1 MKKFVIGCL
10 SIPIILIVLFLTDWI
25 LHEIRKNTIRIDEQ
39 EISALD
45 NEFVYIANNWKGVR
59 IILKSQFNKENF
71 LTKKEFV
78 QLLKLSNIPE
88 SKYRTLIKILPDDS
102 SIEICDES
110 FRFELYSSSSFD
122 PELFFP
128 DNYRHY
134 ISLDSDKQCYEHL
147 KDRRRIL
154 NNLLGKKLRYKIDIH
169 TW

>member
-1 MKKFVIGCL
+1 MKKFAIGCL

-25 LHEIRKNTIRIDEQ
+25 LHEIRKDTIRIDEQ

-45 NEFVYIANNWKGVR
+45 NEFVYIANNWKGIR

-110 FRFELYSSSSFD
+110 FRFELYSSFD
-122 PELFFP
+122 PGLFFP

-134 ISLDSDKQCYEHL
+134 ISLDSDEQC
-147 KDRRRIL
+147 
-154 NNLLGKKLRYKIDIH
+154 
-169 TW
+169 